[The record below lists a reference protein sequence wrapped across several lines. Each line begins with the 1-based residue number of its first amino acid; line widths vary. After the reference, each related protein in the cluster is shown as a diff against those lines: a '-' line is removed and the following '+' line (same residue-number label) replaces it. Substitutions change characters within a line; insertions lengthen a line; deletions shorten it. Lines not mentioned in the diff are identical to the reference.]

1 MFPGSAI
8 SKPGKSSCW
17 CPTREKSFAE
27 GTIYSYTN
35 SENLIPT
42 LLHQEEVVY
51 SQHCLHLLSFFPFF
65 QPCCSFSSSISFSSN
80 ALKLFIC
87 VHFSRQS
94 SSPESP
100 STSSGRRKVHLPS
113 NQGRGAAKQSS
124 MGRKIVRGFEDFQRN
139 KSDPLAGLSARI
151 LNKNRKRDVAG
162 IKKKRNFQRKSSH
175 KWL

>member
-1 MFPGSAI
+1 MPSQNLASLPAGVLPGRKASP
-8 SKPGKSSCW
+8 KG
-17 CPTREKSFAE
+17 RF
-27 GTIYSYTN
+27 
-35 SENLIPT
+35 IPT
-42 LLHQEEVVY
+42 QTVKTLFP
-51 SQHCLHLLSFFPFF
+51 LSFIRRTLFTPNIVCICYPLFSFF